1 MTNRTNRKNI
11 ANPASP
17 IQPPNRPDMSH
28 PSDSLSRLLAL
39 YPVRTLLDIRC
50 HFGAPWRL
58 DEQPGAPGS
67 ARFHMILSGDALLDA
82 TPGHRQTPLQ
92 VGDIVVFPR
101 GGAHTLHAAG
111 RGKAARPRDAVQF
124 EDDILIRK
132 ETAGVDSKAGVQTD
146 ILCGQF
152 SFDTTASV
160 LLHSLPPVMLVRT
173 AGRADFAGL
182 QALMTMLQIETE
194 IPRPGAHAVTTQ
206 LSSALFALLLR
217 AWLEQEEAQTVPGL
231 FALLAS
237 PRLQRALQ
245 CMLNDP
251 GRAWSLEQLAD
262 ACHLS
267 RTTFA
272 RLFRATAGATPG
284 EILTRTRMAQA
295 AHLLTDRQRSV
306 ADVAEAVGYQSEAS
320 FNRIFKRHFQ
330 IGPGQYRRQARE
342 A

>member
-1 MTNRTNRKNI
+1 M
-11 ANPASP
+11 
-17 IQPPNRPDMSH
+17 RPRSSSSDSSDPLH
-28 PSDSLSRLLAL
+28 SADSLSRLLAL

-58 DEQPGAPGS
+58 DEQAGQPGI
-67 ARFHMILSGDALLDA
+67 ARFHMILSGAALLDA
-82 TPGHRQTPLQ
+82 DAGHHQTPLQ

-101 GGAHTLHAAG
+101 GNAHTLHAPG
-111 RGKAARPRDAVQF
+111 RGKAALPRDAEQF
-124 EDDILIRK
+124 ENDIVSRK
-132 ETAGVDSKAGVQTD
+132 VTLGVDRKTGAQTD

-152 SFDTTASV
+152 SFDTAAGG
-160 LLHSLPPVMLVRT
+160 LLQALPAVMLVRT

-182 QALMTMLQIETE
+182 RALMSMLQTETE
-194 IPRPGAHAVTTQ
+194 VPRPGAHAVTTQ

-217 AWLEQEEAQTVPGL
+217 AWLEQEEAQALPGL

-245 CMLNDP
+245 CMLSEP
-251 GRAWSLEQLAD
+251 GRAWSLEQLAE

-284 EILTRTRMAQA
+284 EVLTRTRMAQA
-295 AHLLTDRQRSV
+295 AHLLADRQRSV
-306 ADVAEAVGYQSEAS
+306 ADVADAVGYQSEAA
-320 FNRIFKRHFQ
+320 FNRVFKRHFQ
-330 IGPGQYRRQARE
+330 IGPGQYRRQARS
-342 A
+342 ADT